1 MAFIPRIFI
10 GSDSIS
16 GGIATVSGSD
26 RNHIINVLRKTA
38 GDSVTV
44 CDMHSNSFEAVIE
57 KIEDDRVILLL
68 GEKKHADSE
77 LPFPVTVYQC
87 LPKGEKSDTVV
98 QKAVELGAKE
108 IVFVASERCVARPE
122 EKAFEKRRERM
133 MRISESAAAQS
144 GRSCVPE
151 VRGLISYDEAIKEIS
166 ACGKGFVCYEGD
178 GTVPLRSL
186 LCGEPESMA
195 FLIGPEGGL
204 SEKETGA
211 AKAAGLPLANLGKRI
226 LRTETAALY
235 VLAGISVIME

>member
-16 GGIATVSGSD
+16 GGRAFVRGSD
-26 RNHIINVLRKTA
+26 RNHIVNVLRKTA
-38 GDSVTV
+38 GDTVTV

-57 KIEDDRVILLL
+57 KIEDDSVVLLL
-68 GEKKHADSE
+68 GEKKHTKSE

-87 LPKGEKSDTVV
+87 VPKGEKCDTVV

-108 IVFVASERCVARPE
+108 IVFVISERCVARPDG
-122 EKAFEKRRERM
+122 KAFEKRRERM

-144 GRSCVPE
+144 GRGFVPE
-151 VRGLISYDEAIKEIS
+151 VRGLISYDEAIKEIAAS
-166 ACGKGFVCYEGD
+166 GRGFVCYEGD
-178 GTVPLRSL
+178 GTVPLRTL
-186 LCGEPESMA
+186 LCGEPESIA

-204 SEKETGA
+204 SEKETGLA
-211 AKAAGLPLANLGKRI
+211 RGAGLPLANLGKRI